1 MKSEM
6 TPRILY
12 IHSSPLIDLRNKP
25 YITDVD
31 ILDCTLEKKII
42 YDVIRNSHLNV
53 NFRSIT
59 ATVQN
64 MSNAMIAGA
73 IMIHYAGEFLV
84 YIYLYLYLYIY
95 IYIYIYTYM
104 YIHI

>member
-1 MKSEM
+1 M

-31 ILDCTLEKKII
+31 ILDCALEKKII
-42 YDVIRNSHLNV
+42 YDVIRNTHLNI
-53 NFRSIT
+53 NFWSIT

-73 IMIHYAGEFLV
+73 IMIHYAGKILMTMLQSYDV
-84 YIYLYLYLYIY
+84 SGVS
-95 IYIYIYTYM
+95 
-104 YIHI
+104 